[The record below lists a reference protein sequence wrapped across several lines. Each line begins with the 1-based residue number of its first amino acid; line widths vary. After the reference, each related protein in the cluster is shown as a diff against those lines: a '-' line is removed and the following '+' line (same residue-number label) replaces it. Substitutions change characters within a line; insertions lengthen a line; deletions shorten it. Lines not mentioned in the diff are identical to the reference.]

1 MESLKGKTALGR
13 KAEKLA
19 AMCYSTLSAEIVILF
34 AKENGVQTI
43 QMCGQAEEM
52 RNVPTMLRKLAH
64 ELEVYPQTIGFE
76 FPPEEIKTKIPKP
89 RKPRIATEKEKTA

>member
-19 AMCYSTLSAEIVILF
+19 AMAYAALSAEIVILL

-52 RNVPTMLRKLAH
+52 RGVPTLLRKLAH
-64 ELEVYPQTIGFE
+64 ELESYPQTVGFE
-76 FPPEEIKTKIPKP
+76 FPPEEIKTKMPKT
-89 RKPRIATEKEKTA
+89 RKPRETAAKDKTA